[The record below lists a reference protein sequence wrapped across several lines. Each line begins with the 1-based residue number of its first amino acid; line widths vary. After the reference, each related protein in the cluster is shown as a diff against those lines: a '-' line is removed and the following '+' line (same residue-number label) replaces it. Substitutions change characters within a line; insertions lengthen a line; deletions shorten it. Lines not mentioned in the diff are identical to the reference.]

1 MVLWALLLFYCS
13 QILKLSGKNHLL
25 LLGYGVM
32 DLVFV
37 ITSTILFRM
46 ENAGILSIVLGSVI
60 GMAAGA
66 VCLCVILCLQRKT
79 RPDALRGLAIPAG
92 CCCACGLLAFGL
104 DKLLFPHVVAVVTV
118 ISELIITLLLY
129 WFLLLLLR
137 CLRGQDFQ
145 YIPGGRLMRMLGKM
159 FRL

>member
-66 VCLCVILCLQRKT
+66 VCLCVILCLQVAGEIYKSTPLGQMYDR
-79 RPDALRGLAIPAG
+79 LVNEQLGSNFAISKSRDVSIFSSPEKFYHSG
-92 CCCACGLLAFGL
+92 DVTQWCPLNVSDGVQAF
-104 DKLLFPHVVAVVTV
+104 
-118 ISELIITLLLY
+118 
-129 WFLLLLLR
+129 
-137 CLRGQDFQ
+137 
-145 YIPGGRLMRMLGKM
+145 
-159 FRL
+159 

>member
-1 MVLWALLLFYCS
+1 
-13 QILKLSGKNHLL
+13 
-25 LLGYGVM
+25 M

-104 DKLLFPHVVAVVTV
+104 ENCCSPMW
-118 ISELIITLLLY
+118 EQ
-129 WFLLLLLR
+129 W
-137 CLRGQDFQ
+137 
-145 YIPGGRLMRMLGKM
+145 
-159 FRL
+159 